1 MHFDVSQFIFNDFYH
16 GTLFQ
21 IQEKGIWIVHYLVI
35 SPGKNSISHFYHGVF
50 LFSRYVS
57 WCPFKTTEAYNACNK
72 KGGKCLQFH
81 EGNSNV
87 VLQVFQNIW
96 NVI

>member
-1 MHFDVSQFIFNDFYH
+1 MEYFGFR
-16 GTLFQ
+16 GT
-21 IQEKGIWIVHYLVI
+21 
-35 SPGKNSISHFYHGVF
+35 F
-50 LFSRYVS
+50 LGAL
-57 WCPFKTTEAYNACNK
+57 FKTTEAYNACNK